1 MPKILWYDIAYCI
14 PLWVVTKTPECLWQS
29 LFGVYSSFHTS
40 KCSSCVSPKELE
52 TLFGISIACLSFLSI
67 FLCVGE
73 NTAELSSFSVTFT
86 ILRYMCVYSP
96 FLLDVSLFPPL
107 LPDLQGPRLVIPIHG
122 PPAELW
128 IPIPRMCHPPVPRG
142 HGSPGPGGPLQRP
155 SAIHLSE
162 DWTTGQHQQGHCANH
177 KDTMVT
183 ERPSVC
189 CCHPCTFR
197 YLFHSDCCYH
207 SVLRHKVKKRV
218 LFYNAAHYI
227 LLSHH
232 LKVILFSCFY
242 KTRHLAPALGLMQTF
257 SATLKCLLVGI
268 GWHVIKMQATEI

>member
-1 MPKILWYDIAYCI
+1 MW
-14 PLWVVTKTPECLWQS
+14 
-29 LFGVYSSFHTS
+29 
-40 KCSSCVSPKELE
+40 CVNS
-52 TLFGISIACLSFLSI
+52 T
-67 FLCVGE
+67 
-73 NTAELSSFSVTFT
+73 
-86 ILRYMCVYSP
+86 
-96 FLLDVSLFPPL
+96 FLLDVFLFPPL
-107 LPDLQGPRLVIPIHG
+107 FPDLQGPRLVVPIHR

-128 IPIPRMCHPPVPRG
+128 IPIPRVCHPPVPRG
-142 HGSPGPGGPLQRP
+142 HGSPGPGGPLQHP

-162 DWTTGQHQQGHCANH
+162 DWTTGKHQQGHCADH

-189 CCHPCTFR
+189 CCHPCTFC

-207 SVLRHKVKKRV
+207 SVLRHKVKKRD
-218 LFYNAAHYI
+218 LFYNTAHYI

-268 GWHVIKMQATEI
+268 GWHMLLKCKPQKYNLFFVCLHAVQTQYGAGTQCLMKRLWPVNASVKMNSWPTLLRVANITGKNV